1 VDLNGANKGKEMS
14 DIPNK
19 SLLLDLENAVLA
31 IEQSGF
37 DENSIFAFVNMILKG
52 FITNGSWTP
61 EYLEAA
67 AKALQEREQAMKSRT
82 LDTLPFMVDA
92 NGNPL
97 K

>member
-1 VDLNGANKGKEMS
+1 MS

-52 FITNGSWTP
+52 FITNGTWTK

-67 AKALQEREQAMKSRT
+67 AQALQERKQAMTTRT
-82 LDTLPFMVDA
+82 LDAPPFMVDS

-97 K
+97 SK